1 MLHPCQLAN
10 RWFVRTR
17 ELKWIMAS
25 KSCCSVCHNRN
36 WMRWSNIDSL
46 SSVFTFDT
54 KLHTHKSIIAV
65 NCISSIQQLSSHA
78 QSMSFIVLLG
88 LQFSIVTANF
98 EITVVFLMTKIN
110 CACNMHRN
118 NAELNSLFVFWANPL
133 VVPLCVCT
141 IHYAMLCTVG
151 NMQSHAHCMDDS
163 SHQVSL
169 SCFELTGWRCIILY
183 SLDSVQMHVKC
194 CWVTVYSKYDNFKF
208 EFLCSC
214 QFEFWTRFWLQNLNY
229 TSKNCIIFYLVFSR
243 RNLFCNKIW

>member
-25 KSCCSVCHNRN
+25 KSCCSVYHNRN

-133 VVPLCVCT
+133 VVPLCVYNSLC
-141 IHYAMLCTVG
+141 YAMYCRE
-151 NMQSHAHCMDDS
+151 HAVTCSLHGWLVS
-163 SHQVSL
+163 SSSEPILLWTYWLTMYHLVQFRFCSNACQVLL
-169 SCFELTGWRCIILY
+169 SNCVFEIIMIILNLNSY
-183 SLDSVQMHVKC
+183 VRVNL
-194 CWVTVYSKYDNFKF
+194 NFGHD
-208 EFLCSC
+208 
-214 QFEFWTRFWLQNLNY
+214 FWLQNLNY
-229 TSKNCIIFYLVFSR
+229 TSKNCIIFLFSFQPPKSI
-243 RNLFCNKIW
+243 L